1 MANRNSYSKQKMID
15 ALLSLIKIKP
25 LSEIKD
31 REIIKQA
38 KVSSKTFYHYC
49 ENKTDLIWQ
58 VEDDYLDGFEQ
69 ALKTDRA
76 IFLKEYPKVSNLH
89 EVVDFFAANKSIIK
103 ILVSENADERFFI
116 KLRKIAL
123 REYIYLMKL
132 QNGYHYDMHVG
143 SNHYFVGRIYV
154 SLMLAALLTWL
165 QSSALIPKEKM
176 ITFYNQNW
184 NNTILKKLL
193 NLPKSSKNNI

>member
-15 ALLSLIKIKP
+15 ALLGLIKTKP

-38 KVSSKTFYHYC
+38 QVSSKTFYHYC

-58 VEDDYLDGFEQ
+58 VEDDYLDSFEQ
-69 ALKTDRA
+69 AIKKDRA

-89 EVVDFFAANKSIIK
+89 KVVDFFAANKSIMK
-103 ILVSENADERFFI
+103 ILVSENADQRFLI

-123 REYIYLMKL
+123 QEYIYLMKL
-132 QNGYHYDMHVG
+132 QNGYHYDMQVG
-143 SNHYFVGRIYV
+143 SSHYFIGRIYV
-154 SLMLAALLTWL
+154 SLMLTALFTWL
-165 QSSALIPKEKM
+165 QSSAFIPKEKM
-176 ITFYNQNW
+176 IAFYNRNW
-184 NNTILKKLL
+184 DNTVLKKQLSFL
-193 NLPKSSKNNI
+193 NKPKNNI